1 MPRFVIKRNPKEFII
16 TVVNEKISKCNENKV
31 DVNENSLRVFGNIDH
46 FMGTMRE
53 CNECQEL
60 LVADTENLRNEVKLL
75 FGTTQN

>member
-1 MPRFVIKRNPKEFII
+1 MIKRNPKEFII

-60 LVADTENLRNEVKLL
+60 LVTDTEKRSQIAVWHHPKLN
-75 FGTTQN
+75 TAA

>member
-16 TVVNEKISKCNENKV
+16 SAFNEKISKCNENKV
-31 DVNENSLRVFGNIDH
+31 DVNENLLRVFGNIDH
-46 FMGTMRE
+46 LMSTMRE

-60 LVADTENLRNEVKLL
+60 LVTDTENLRNEVKLL